1 MDEIQVTMT
10 EFKKSLGEWVNRAAY
25 GRTWV
30 ILMARG
36 RPKAAIVSMEDLE
49 ELRRLRRGEGVTRR
63 VVTLHDLDAFRERLR
78 RRWQAAG
85 LVPLDSA
92 ALIRELWEE
101 RTDALTGLR

>member
-10 EFKKSLGEWVNRAAY
+10 EFKKSLGDWVNRAAY
-25 GRTWV
+25 GQAWV

-63 VVTLHDLDAFRERLR
+63 AVTLDDLDAFRERIQ

-92 ALIRELWEE
+92 VLIRELREE
-101 RTDALTGLR
+101 RTDALSGLR